1 MKRTLATIFALL
13 FVLPAAFAQRSEKQ
27 YAITNYSVNYLRLKP
42 DYESPLETQELMGV
56 LVEILD
62 TDGYWKKVRSPQ
74 PYDAWCTDM
83 GLTLV
88 SGEEAEAYKLAPKY
102 IVRSFYSKVYASPS
116 LKAQV
121 LGDLVLGDLLR
132 IPSATATAGTGTSS
146 APGTT
151 VVTAS
156 PSVAANDTKTVTAK
170 AAKAA
175 AKKKSRLL
183 KRRGFTEV
191 ILPDGMSAYVP
202 SQDLQPADQWF
213 AEHKAST
220 ENIITLAKQMLGIP
234 YLWGGMSVKGFDC
247 SGLVRYVHLLHGV
260 NLPRNASQQCLLGE
274 QIKIDPKA
282 SMYDRIRD
290 LRPGDLV
297 FFGKAA
303 TTFSRERVTHV
314 GIYIGNGQII
324 HSSHE
329 VRINSLLPDRPDS
342 YANAERLIRACRIL

>member
-1 MKRTLATIFALL
+1 MKRTFAAIIAILILL
-13 FVLPAAFAQRSEKQ
+13 PSAYAQGSGKQ

-62 TDGYWKKVRSPQ
+62 TESYWKKVRSPQ

-83 GLTLV
+83 GLTLI
-88 SGEEAEAYKLAPKY
+88 SEEEAESYKEAPKY
-102 IVRSFYSKVYASPS
+102 IVTSFYSKVYSSSS
-116 LKAQV
+116 LKSQV
-121 LGDLVLGDLLR
+121 LGDLVMGDLLR
-132 IPSATATAGTGTSS
+132 IPAD
-146 APGTT
+146 
-151 VVTAS
+151 
-156 PSVAANDTKTVTAK
+156 N
-170 AAKAA
+170 AAKDKA
-175 AKKKSRLL
+175 AKKKARLL

-191 ILPDGMSAYVP
+191 LLPDGMRAYVP
-202 SQDLQPADQWF
+202 AQDLQPQEQWL
-213 AEHKAST
+213 AKHKATPES
-220 ENIITLAKQMLGIP
+220 IIALAKQMLGIP

-247 SGLVRYVHLLHGV
+247 SGFVRFLHLMHGV
-260 NLPRNASQQCLLGE
+260 YLPRNASQQCFLGE
-274 QIKIDPKA
+274 QIRIDAKA
-282 SMYDRIRD
+282 PVHERIRD

-303 TTFSRERVTHV
+303 GAFSKERVTHV

-342 YANAERLIRACRIL
+342 YAGAERLIRACRIR